1 MIRSILA
8 VFMVFACAPTAHAED
23 AKPIKA
29 LLITGGCCHDYAY
42 QSKKLVEASKK
53 HANFEWTVLHDPRK
67 GTKGKIDLYDD
78 PDWAK
83 PFDVVVHNECFA
95 ATSDPEYIR
104 KITAGHKAGTP
115 AVVIHCAMHTYRSAK
130 IDDWR
135 EFLGI
140 SSFHHEHQSEYPL
153 ALTEAGKKHPTMVGF
168 PADYKTPKD
177 ELYIVK
183 KVWPNT
189 VPLVTGKSEKN
200 GEVHPGFWVST
211 YGKAR
216 VFGTTFGHSNAMWD
230 DAVFLDTVSRGL
242 LWAAGRIGDD
252 GKVADKAAA
261 AIDPNCKLCDVKMSE
276 AMNALASG
284 GSLSPKLQA
293 ALANYHALHAATPAK
308 RSDWSHSVRLPE
320 SESPVSLFNG
330 ENLTGW
336 TGLEGRWKVADR
348 VIVGWND
355 DKVPSSTYLF
365 TDKSYRNF
373 RLLLEAKQTRS
384 PKHSTMHSAICALGE
399 RFTDKG
405 NNTHGFKGPLLMC
418 LNDWGIWD
426 AYRRNRIEPSGHRGT
441 FNPEGVEKVGD
452 WNRIEILVIGDR
464 IRFVA
469 NGKLVFD
476 YTEKA
481 PKMLKAS
488 PIGLQLHSNGRPQ
501 EHAFRGLV
509 LTTNPVDALLSL
521 DK

>member
-1 MIRSILA
+1 MIRSMLA
-8 VFMVFACAPTAHAED
+8 VFMVFACAAFADADD

-67 GTKGKIDLYDD
+67 GTKGEIDLYDD

-104 KITAGHKAGTP
+104 KITAAHKAGAP

-135 EFLGI
+135 EFLGV
-140 SSFHHEHQSEYPL
+140 SSYHHEHQSEYPL
-153 ALTEAGKKHPTMVGF
+153 TLTEAGKKHPTMVGF

-200 GEVHPGFWVST
+200 GAVHPGFWVST

-230 DAVFLDTVSRGL
+230 DAVFLDTVTRGI
-242 LWAAGRIGDD
+242 LWAAGRLGDD
-252 GKVADKAAA
+252 GKVTDAAAA
-261 AIDPNCKLCDVKMSE
+261 AIDPNCKLCDAKMSE
-276 AMNALASG
+276 AMNALAAG
-284 GSLSPKLQA
+284 GSLSPKLQT
-293 ALANYHALHAATPAK
+293 ALANYHALHAAPVNQ
-308 RSDWSHSVRLPE
+308 SDWSHSVKLPDGE
-320 SESPVSLFNG
+320 KAVSLFNG
-330 ENLTGW
+330 KDLTGW
-336 TGLEGRWKVADR
+336 TGLEGRWKVADG

-355 DKVPSSTYLF
+355 DKVPTSTYLF

-405 NNTHGFKGPLLMC
+405 ENTHGFKGPLLMC

-426 AYRRNRIEPSGHRGT
+426 AYRRNRIEPAGHRGT
-441 FNPEGVEKVGD
+441 FNPKGVEKVGD
-452 WNRIEILVIGDR
+452 WNRIEILVIGER

-476 YTEKA
+476 YTEKD

-488 PIGLQLHSNGRPQ
+488 PIGLQLHSSGRPQ

-509 LTTNPVDALLSL
+509 IAENPTDQLLTL
-521 DK
+521 DR